1 MQNTPRT
8 TEQIVEEHV
17 DALRHLVLDYRA
29 KHGEIPDTVNFQL
42 LVAEDTAAHPLALR
56 LRQSGW
62 VLTMQVHKPGQS
74 TISMTF
80 STQGGV
86 PS

>member
-1 MQNTPRT
+1 MQNTERT
-8 TEQIVEEHV
+8 TDHIVEEHV
-17 DALRHLVLDYRA
+17 DALRHMVLDYRA
-29 KHGEIPDTVNFQL
+29 RHGEIPDTVNFQL
-42 LVAEDTAAHPLALR
+42 SVDEDTAAHPLALR

-62 VLTMQVHKPGQS
+62 VLVMQAHKPGDR

-80 STQGGV
+80 STQGGI

>member
-8 TEQIVEEHV
+8 VEQIVEEHV

-29 KHGEIPDTVNFQL
+29 RHGEIPDTVNFQL
-42 LVAEDTAAHPLALR
+42 SVADDTAARPLALR

-62 VLTMQVHKPGQS
+62 VLVMQNYKPGQS
-74 TISMTF
+74 IISMTF
-80 STQGGV
+80 STQGGI

>member
-8 TEQIVEEHV
+8 VEQIVEEHV

-29 KHGEIPDTVNFQL
+29 KHGDIPDSVKFQL
-42 LVAEDTAAHPLALR
+42 SVDEDTAAHPLALR
-56 LRQSGW
+56 LRKSGW
-62 VLTMQVHKPGQS
+62 VLVMQSHKPGDRAI
-74 TISMTF
+74 TMLF
-80 STQGGV
+80 STQGNV

>member
-1 MQNTPRT
+1 MQNTHRT
-8 TEQIVEEHV
+8 VEQIVGEHV

-29 KHGEIPDTVNFQL
+29 KHGEIPDTVKFQL
-42 LVAEDTAAHPLALR
+42 SVADDTAAHPLALR
-56 LRQSGW
+56 LRKSGW
-62 VLTMQVHKPGQS
+62 VLIMQAHAPGQA

>member
-1 MQNTPRT
+1 MQNTQRT
-8 TEQIVEEHV
+8 VEQIVEEHV

-42 LVAEDTAAHPLALR
+42 SVAEDTAAHPLALR

-62 VLTMQVHKPGQS
+62 VLVMQGHKPGQA

-80 STQGGV
+80 STQGGI